1 MIDNTGKLRWARNGQ
16 VVDTTA
22 GRWKDAGNGKGII
35 PFDEVDPESLAS
47 RPRHSFTAPSPS
59 PRTSSSA
66 SFSGDE
72 VNAMMHYVGI
82 RRQSKNP
89 LKRILLRNFT
99 LRGLLEKLL
108 RKTVKRNTWIY
119 VSVRGRIVP

>member
-1 MIDNTGKLRWARNGQ
+1 
-16 VVDTTA
+16 
-22 GRWKDAGNGKGII
+22 
-35 PFDEVDPESLAS
+35 
-47 RPRHSFTAPSPS
+47 
-59 PRTSSSA
+59 
-66 SFSGDE
+66 
-72 VNAMMHYVGI
+72 MMHYVGI

-119 VSVRGRIVP
+119 VSVRGDIVS